1 MEEKKLGFLI
11 ANLFNDYTNYM
22 NSYLKEMDLT
32 LSQTRVLL
40 VLALNNGVSIDYLA
54 IDYLAEK
61 ANIGKSSVTKS
72 VKILEKKG
80 FLTKE
85 IDPEDNRRK
94 IVKITKKGKEIQNA
108 ALQINDEIEESIISK
123 IGENEIKTLKE
134 QLITLDELIK
144 N

>member
-40 VLALNNGVSIDYLA
+40 VLGLNDGVSIDVLST
-54 IDYLAEK
+54 K
-61 ANIGKSSVTKS
+61 SNIGKSSVTKS

-85 IDPEDNRRK
+85 IDPEDNRKK
-94 IVKITKKGKEIQNA
+94 IVKITKKGRNIQKE
-108 ALQINDEIEESIISK
+108 ALRINDEIETSIISK
-123 IGENEIKTLKE
+123 IGEEEIKTLKE
-134 QLITLDELIK
+134 QLITLDNLIK
-144 N
+144 KG

>member
-54 IDYLAEK
+54 EK

-94 IVKITKKGKEIQNA
+94 IVKITKKEKKYKRQ
-108 ALQINDEIEESIISK
+108 LFKSIMK
-123 IGENEIKTLKE
+123 
-134 QLITLDELIK
+134 
-144 N
+144 

>member
-11 ANLFNDYTNYM
+11 ANLFNDYT
-22 NSYLKEMDLT
+22 
-32 LSQTRVLL
+32 
-40 VLALNNGVSIDYLA
+40 
-54 IDYLAEK
+54 K

-94 IVKITKKGKEIQNA
+94 IVKITKKGKEIQKA
-108 ALQINDEIEESIISK
+108 ALQINNEIEESIISK

>member
-32 LSQTRVLL
+32 F
-40 VLALNNGVSIDYLA
+40 VS

-94 IVKITKKGKEIQNA
+94 IVKITKKGKEIQKA
-108 ALQINDEIEESIISK
+108 ALQINNEIEESIISK

>member
-22 NSYLKEMDLT
+22 NNYLKEMDLT

-40 VLALNNGVSIDYLA
+40 VLSLNNGVS

-85 IDPEDNRRK
+85 IDSEDNRRK
-94 IVKITKKGKEIQNA
+94 VVKITKKGKEIQNA

-123 IGENEIKTLKE
+123 IGENEIKTLKK
-134 QLITLDELIK
+134 QLIALDELIK

>member
-1 MEEKKLGFLI
+1 MKEKKLGFII

-22 NSYLKEMDLT
+22 NSYLKKMDLT

-40 VLALNNGVSIDYLA
+40 VLALNNGVS

-85 IDPEDNRRK
+85 IDSEDNRRK
-94 IVKITKKGKEIQNA
+94 VVKITKKGKEIQKA
-108 ALQINDEIEESIISK
+108 ALQIYDEIEESIISK
-123 IGENEIKTLKE
+123 IGENEIKTLKK
-134 QLITLDELIK
+134 QLIALDELIK

>member
-22 NSYLKEMDLT
+22 NRYLKEMDLT

-40 VLALNNGVSIDYLA
+40 VLGLNDGVSIDVLST
-54 IDYLAEK
+54 K
-61 ANIGKSSVTKS
+61 SNIGKSSTTKS

-85 IDPEDNRRK
+85 IDPEDNRKK
-94 IVKITKKGKEIQNA
+94 IVKITKKGRNIQKE
-108 ALQINDEIEESIISK
+108 ALRINDEIETSIISK
-123 IGENEIKTLKE
+123 IGEEEIKTLKE
-134 QLITLDELIK
+134 QLFTLDNLIK
-144 N
+144 KG

>member
-54 IDYLAEK
+54 EK

-72 VKILEKKG
+72 VKILEKKLQS
-80 FLTKE
+80 F
-85 IDPEDNRRK
+85 
-94 IVKITKKGKEIQNA
+94 KKGNQLLFISIYLSILNA
-108 ALQINDEIEESIISK
+108 LFH
-123 IGENEIKTLKE
+123 
-134 QLITLDELIK
+134 
-144 N
+144 

>member
-1 MEEKKLGFLI
+1 M
-11 ANLFNDYTNYM
+11 
-22 NSYLKEMDLT
+22 
-32 LSQTRVLL
+32 
-40 VLALNNGVSIDYLA
+40 
-54 IDYLAEK
+54 
-61 ANIGKSSVTKS
+61 
-72 VKILEKKG
+72 KILEKKG

-123 IGENEIKTLKE
+123 IGENEIKTLKK

>member
-1 MEEKKLGFLI
+1 MKEKKLGFII

-22 NSYLKEMDLT
+22 NSYLKEIDLS
-32 LSQTRVLL
+32 LSQSRVLL
-40 VLALNNGVSIDYLA
+40 VLALNNGVS

-85 IDPEDNRRK
+85 IDSEDNRRK
-94 IVKITKKGKEIQNA
+94 VVKITKKGKEIQKA
-108 ALQINDEIEESIISK
+108 ALQIKNEIEESIISK

>member
-32 LSQTRVLL
+32 F
-40 VLALNNGVSIDYLA
+40 
-54 IDYLAEK
+54 
-61 ANIGKSSVTKS
+61 IGKSSVTKS

-94 IVKITKKGKEIQNA
+94 IVKITKKGKEIQKA
-108 ALQINDEIEESIISK
+108 ALQINNEIEESIISK

>member
-54 IDYLAEK
+54 EK

-94 IVKITKKGKEIQNA
+94 ITIKFVFFRSKLNCKF
-108 ALQINDEIEESIISK
+108 LHHFPSIFHIYLYK
-123 IGENEIKTLKE
+123 FHVYHIFLCLNFL
-134 QLITLDELIK
+134 
-144 N
+144 

>member
-40 VLALNNGVSIDYLA
+40 VLGLNDGVSIDF
-54 IDYLAEK
+54 LAEK

-85 IDPEDNRRK
+85 IDPEDNRKK
-94 IVKITKKGKEIQNA
+94 IVRITNKGRDIQKE
-108 ALQINDEIEESIISK
+108 ALRINDEIESSIVAR
-123 IGENEIKTLKE
+123 IGEEEIRELKK
-134 QLITLDELIK
+134 QLFSLDELIK
-144 N
+144 NQ

>member
-54 IDYLAEK
+54 EK

-94 IVKITKKGKEIQNA
+94 ITKKGKEIQKA
-108 ALQINDEIEESIISK
+108 ALQINNEIEESIISK

>member
-40 VLALNNGVSIDYLA
+40 VLALNNCVS

-85 IDPEDNRRK
+85 IDPKDNRKK
-94 IVKITKKGKEIQNA
+94 IVKITKKGKEIQKA

-123 IGENEIKTLKE
+123 IGENEIKALKE